1 MSLNNPLPK
10 TKSKKV
16 LFLFFIL
23 FTLAMTVT
31 LFASSIDVEAD
42 VEREITLI
50 TEVIETNNYNV
61 TNVTNSSS
69 LYWNLT
75 GSDITNTN
83 TGNVNILNDLD
94 VTGNIDGGALS
105 VSSGTA
111 KGTWTSDVRL
121 TTKNMFR
128 GYSSSDSFTIN
139 YQGGLTSSGYIETD
153 GEIWSKTGLYSDDYI
168 DAEGDITGADIY
180 SNGIQLT
187 NFNSTGYLT
196 QQIFPSENV
205 TTIYSPLSYYKEG
218 TTSGEIKISL
228 PHTPTNA
235 HITIELEFDSGEGH
249 YSKGRVIMDGDVVN
263 GEWDRSELNQLFF
276 MLNDAPFSLANS
288 LNTWGFSYDYTDK
301 LKIGGGNTFITAS
314 TFENL
319 TINILRVTISG
330 DNTTLNW
337 VDGWELKVYNVPWTF
352 PQRTTGLINE
362 QWSSSNDGAG
372 SGLDADKLDGLTS
385 TNFLSSHSI
394 DQYTNFSDQ
403 ANSPG
408 MWKGTNINDS
418 AYFPNTASGNRAN
431 IFLIGDI
438 LANGAYTHQIEC
450 KAFKDECSIRAAG
463 TAVPTREW
471 LGLVTDTYAY
481 DTEFTGDHT
490 QIGSTTTDEL
500 ILESGADYTYIS
512 PTLINMSGDL
522 IVTGNIS
529 SGNGYTGNCVNTT
542 ILNGII
548 TGCND

>member
-1 MSLNNPLPK
+1 MQSNNKFKKSLW
-10 TKSKKV
+10 
-16 LFLFFIL
+16 
-23 FTLAMTVT
+23 A
-31 LFASSIDVEAD
+31 
-42 VEREITLI
+42 TLI
-50 TEVIETNNYNV
+50 LVVLTLSIAVGVSFIEGATAGDIESDIIIENTYLNQTINNITN
-61 TNVTNSSS
+61 TNST
-69 LYWNLT
+69 LWNLT
-75 GSDITNTN
+75 GTDIVNN
-83 TGNVNILNDLD
+83 NLGEVQIGNNLD
-94 VTGNIDGGALS
+94 VTGSIDGGTLS

-128 GYSSSDSFTIN
+128 GYSSTDSFTIN

-235 HITIELEFDSGEGH
+235 HITIELEFDSGEGFNT
-249 YSKGRVIMDGDVVN
+249 KGRVIMDGDVVN